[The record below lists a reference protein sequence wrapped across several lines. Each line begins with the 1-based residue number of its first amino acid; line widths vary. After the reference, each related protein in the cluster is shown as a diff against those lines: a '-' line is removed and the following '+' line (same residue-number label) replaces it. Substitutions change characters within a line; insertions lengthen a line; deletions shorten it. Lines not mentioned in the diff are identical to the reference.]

1 MTAIREIEADDLLAV
16 VEPGVILGDFQEAVE
31 SQGLF
36 YPPDPASLAMC
47 SLGGNV
53 AENAGGPRAFKYG
66 VTREYI
72 IGLEVALMGGEL
84 LNLGRRTAK
93 GVTGYDLVGAFVGSE
108 GTFGVTTE
116 ITVKLL
122 PRPTGVATL
131 LAVFPSMGAAGDA
144 VTAVLR
150 RGHRPRALE
159 IMDRLSIDH
168 VRPKAPYRFPVGAEA
183 VLILELDGDLEGL
196 EPAVLRCADT
206 CGEHGALDVLVA
218 KDEAE
223 RRKLWQSRRIC
234 SPSLRE
240 AHRHKIAEDIAVPRG
255 AIPEMLRRIDRVA
268 RKFELPVAT
277 FGHAGDGNLHV
288 NFLCD
293 EDRTLAPVAR
303 RIDGAV
309 EALFVETMALRGTL
323 SGEHGI
329 GLKKQRYLPLEQSA
343 SVIAWQKKLKRLW
356 GPGRSSQPGQDLS
369 LMTPE
374 ARRALRE
381 ALAGRTRN
389 LWNVPEGA
397 PGGGAGSP
405 PGSRRRAARDLDPA
419 QHRAALAQR
428 AVVVPRR
435 QHRRGG
441 RRRAGRGAARGRG
454 GDRPRPRR
462 RRADRPARRR
472 ARRLGLRHHPGG
484 RLGRAAARRL
494 PPQPGRG
501 VRGARGRAGAPG
513 RPGRARAGRRDPA
526 FRPQPAHAELQ
537 ARRAEHLGA
546 RPPASSAS

>member
-1 MTAIREIEADDLLAV
+1 MGSPHVLDILAHELGSSKVLRGEEKLHAYARDESDLPAFWPDGAVLCASREEVALVLRLCAEHRVPVTPRGAGTGMTGGALPVAGGIVLSTERMTAIREIEADDLLAV

-329 GLKKQRYLPLEQSA
+329 GLKKQRYMPLEQSA

-356 GPGRSSQPGQDLS
+356 DPDDLLNPGKIFP
-369 LMTPE
+369 
-374 ARRALRE
+374 
-381 ALAGRTRN
+381 
-389 LWNVPEGA
+389 
-397 PGGGAGSP
+397 
-405 PGSRRRAARDLDPA
+405 
-419 QHRAALAQR
+419 
-428 AVVVPRR
+428 
-435 QHRRGG
+435 
-441 RRRAGRGAARGRG
+441 
-454 GDRPRPRR
+454 
-462 RRADRPARRR
+462 
-472 ARRLGLRHHPGG
+472 
-484 RLGRAAARRL
+484 
-494 PPQPGRG
+494 
-501 VRGARGRAGAPG
+501 
-513 RPGRARAGRRDPA
+513 
-526 FRPQPAHAELQ
+526 
-537 ARRAEHLGA
+537 
-546 RPPASSAS
+546 